1 MPSICYPQ
9 ILFFSLFFLK
19 DGEYGGKWVLK
30 SRQAICCKL
39 FHVVLNYNHS
49 ILWCFQIQPFS
60 TFQNICGCVH
70 IHKDQ
75 RHFAP
80 IWNLQPMCFLRR
92 YGFTNLA
99 LERAHPSGQ
108 IVVSIGAKHRCFKKK
123 KKSRFVKRILEPL
136 GQGPIID
143 VNLK

>member
-1 MPSICYPQ
+1 MSNFKH
-9 ILFFSLFFLK
+9 ILSQEMILSLIFNLNALHLLPPNFIFFSLFLK

-30 SRQAICCKL
+30 SRQAICWKW
-39 FHVVLNYNHS
+39 FHVVLNYNHP

-108 IVVSIGAKHRCFKKK
+108 IVVSIGEWYLKKK
-123 KKSRFVKRILEPL
+123 KNPDL
-136 GQGPIID
+136 
-143 VNLK
+143 